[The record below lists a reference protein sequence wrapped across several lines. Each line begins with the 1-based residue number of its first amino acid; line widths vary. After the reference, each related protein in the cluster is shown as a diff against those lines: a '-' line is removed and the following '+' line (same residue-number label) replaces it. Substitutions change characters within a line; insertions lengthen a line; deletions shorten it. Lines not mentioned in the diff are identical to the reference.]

1 MSEPVR
7 AVVLGGSVAGL
18 LAAAAVAPY
27 VDEVAVVERDR
38 VPLDMPA
45 ARTGVPQADH
55 AHVLWSGG
63 VRAVEELLP
72 GTTERVLAAGGR
84 RVAVQQDMLLM
95 SAAGWSERFPETQF
109 MLTCGRPLLEWVLR
123 RAVVALPNVSLL
135 DGTAATGLSGSAE
148 AVDGAWVRPRDADA
162 AGSGRDGGERLPAA
176 LVVDATGRG
185 SALRSWLG
193 GFGLPAAEEE
203 SVDSGLTYT
212 TRIFRAPGDGA
223 ATFPV
228 VSLYADH
235 RTGKPARNG
244 LVVPVE
250 GDRWMVSLSG
260 SRGARPE
267 ADAEGFAAFARS
279 LRHPLVSRMVAAAE
293 PLTDARTTRSTRNRR
308 LRYERMAAWPAGL
321 LVVGDAL
328 SALNPA
334 YGHGMTAA
342 ARAAQALRA
351 ELSAHGPAPERA
363 RQAVAAV
370 SAAVDDPWLWATSQ
384 DVRFPDCRIVSGDP
398 GLAERAAARAG
409 FADLLQ
415 VAASRDAGVNA
426 AMTGVMSMSEPMSGL
441 EDPRVV
447 DAVRAA
453 AATGAKPLPQP
464 RLSGADLA
472 VLRKPART
480 AVRG

>member
-18 LAAAAVAPY
+18 LAAAALAPY
-27 VDEVAVVERDR
+27 VDEVTVVERDR
-38 VPLDMPA
+38 VALDMPGP
-45 ARTGVPQADH
+45 RTGVPQADH

-95 SAAGWSERFPETQF
+95 AAAGWAERFPETQF
-109 MLTCGRPLLEWVLR
+109 MLTCSRPLLEWVLR
-123 RAVVALPNVSLL
+123 RGVLALPNVTLL
-135 DGTAATGLSGSAE
+135 DGTVAAGLSGSAE
-148 AVDGAWVRPRDADA
+148 AVDGVLLRPRDADA
-162 AGSGRDGGERLPAA
+162 TAGPAGGERLAA
-176 LVVDATGRG
+176 TLVVDATGRG
-185 SALRSWLG
+185 SALQSWLG

-244 LVVPVE
+244 LVVPIE

-260 SRGARPE
+260 SRGARPA

-293 PLTDARTTRSTRNRR
+293 PLTDPRTTRSTRNRR
-308 LRYERMAAWPAGL
+308 LRYERMTAWPAGL
-321 LVVGDAL
+321 LVVGDAM

-342 ARAAQALRA
+342 ARAARALRA

-384 DVRFPDCRIVSGDP
+384 DVRFPDCRITSADA

-415 VAASRDAGVNA
+415 AAASRDAGVNA

-441 EDPRVV
+441 EDPQVL

-453 AATGAKPLPQP
+453 ASSGAKPLPQP

-472 VLRKPART
+472 VLRRPAPS

>member
-1 MSEPVR
+1 VSEPVR

-27 VDEVAVVERDR
+27 VDEVAVVERDQ
-38 VPLDMPA
+38 VPLDTPGP
-45 ARTGVPQADH
+45 RTGVPQADH

-109 MLTCGRPLLEWVLR
+109 MLTCSRQLLEWVLR
-123 RAVVALPNVSLL
+123 RGVLALPNVTLL
-135 DGTAATGLSGSAE
+135 DGTVAAGLSGGAE
-148 AVDGAWVRPRDADA
+148 AVDGVLLRPRD
-162 AGSGRDGGERLPAA
+162 DGGANGADGVERLHAA

-260 SRGARPE
+260 SRGARPA
-267 ADAEGFAAFARS
+267 ADPEGFAAFARS

-293 PLTDARTTRSTRNRR
+293 PLTDPRTTRSTRNRR

-363 RQAVAAV
+363 HRTVAAV

-384 DVRFPDCRIVSGDP
+384 DVRFPDCRIVSADA
-398 GLAERAAARAG
+398 GLAERAAAHAG

-415 VAASRDAGVNA
+415 VAAARDAGVNA

-441 EDPRVV
+441 EDPQVL